1 MSIIRPNLLD
11 SFASFA
17 YTFHMSKYM
26 QKVKELRIQKA
37 LSQERLAKA
46 IGVSRPTYTA
56 IEAGKQELSLDEAKK
71 LATLFGIGVDEILSG
86 EIPDIEKYK
95 HMILTFLRMELSA
108 DGKVPKTKLA
118 KLLYLADFAWF
129 YDHLESMSGMQYR
142 KIAYGPVPDMFFR
155 ALDELAD
162 DGKINIERKTDGDK
176 DMLLI
181 SESESNKNEKIQT
194 LSPDEKQL
202 MKEIAEKWKDKKTH
216 EIVNFTHNQLPY
228 FLCRDNELIPYE
240 LITQEDPG
248 TVY

>member
-1 MSIIRPNLLD
+1 MN
-11 SFASFA
+11 
-17 YTFHMSKYM
+17 KYM
-26 QKVKELRIQKA
+26 QKVKELRLNKGF
-37 LSQERLAKA
+37 SQEQVAKA
-46 IGVSRPTYTA
+46 IDVSRPTYTA
-56 IEAGKQELSLDEAKK
+56 IEAGKQDISLDEAKK
-71 LATLFGIGVDEILSG
+71 LATLFGIGVDELLSG
-86 EIPDIEKYK
+86 AVPNIEKYK
-95 HMILTFLRMELSA
+95 HMILTYLRIGLSE

-162 DGKINIERKTDGDK
+162 DGKITIEKKTEGDK
-176 DMLLI
+176 DMFLI

-194 LSPDEKQL
+194 LSSDEKKL
-202 MKEIAEKWKDKKTH
+202 MKEIAEKWKGKKTH

-228 FLCRDNELIPYE
+228 FLCRENELIPYE

-248 TVY
+248 LVY